1 MNNILSVENL
11 CLWYGSH
18 QALKDIN
25 IEIPEKSI
33 TALIGPSGCGK
44 STFLRCINRM
54 NDLIEGTRVEGTM
67 TLDGNDI
74 YAESVAES
82 VIAYALTALRDI
94 PKYRDQLLKDGWSH
108 PDWYNEGLL
117 DQPVGLVGF
126 GAHGIR

>member
-1 MNNILSVENL
+1 M
-11 CLWYGSH
+11 
-18 QALKDIN
+18 
-25 IEIPEKSI
+25 KSGFV
-33 TALIGPSGCGK
+33 AMIGRPNAGK
-44 STFLRCINRM
+44 STLLKSLNRM